1 MRHIATEKSFVID
14 RACEVTRLISLCK
27 LLARFLTE
35 AARQPY
41 GRTSRTNYVDAR
53 ANLGPNEPF
62 LRCEVPVSIRERKRP
77 RQPSQSMTE
86 SQVLTALWMGAFLLV
101 HLGVIARVILRP
113 HREPAS
119 RVAWIVVMIV
129 LPVIGILTYILLG
142 ETSIGRRRMSRL
154 HAVLAAM
161 PDLTKAPGMDS
172 PNLQP
177 KIPETYAHLFRLG
190 HSINGFEPV
199 GGNCASLLPD
209 SNATIESMVA
219 DIDASQNHVHLIS
232 YIWLPDNNGL
242 KMVEALQRAVARKV
256 ICRAMADGLG
266 SRIMIESPHWKAM
279 QAAGV
284 QVATALPIG
293 NPLLR
298 PLRGRIDLRNHRKI
312 LVIDNRI
319 TYCGSQNCADPEFR
333 IKAKFAPWVDAV
345 MRFEGPI
352 ARQNQYLFASDWMT
366 QMDGDL
372 TPLLCQPLP
381 PGDPGLTAQVI
392 GTGPTVYNSA
402 MPEVFETLLYTA
414 RRELVITTPYYV
426 PDEAM
431 QTALCA
437 SARRGVTTTIIFP
450 ARNDSWI
457 VGAASRSYYS
467 DLLAAGVR
475 IYEYE
480 GGLLHTKSLTLDG
493 EVTLIGSANMD
504 RRSFDLNYE
513 NNILFYD
520 PTLTAEMRRRQD
532 AYLARSQRVT
542 AETVAQW
549 PMTRQLWNN
558 TIAMLGP
565 IL

>member
-1 MRHIATEKSFVID
+1 MI
-14 RACEVTRLISLCK
+14 
-27 LLARFLTE
+27 
-35 AARQPY
+35 
-41 GRTSRTNYVDAR
+41 
-53 ANLGPNEPF
+53 
-62 LRCEVPVSIRERKRP
+62 
-77 RQPSQSMTE
+77 E
-86 SQVLTALWMGAFLLV
+86 SEVLTALWTGAFLLV

-119 RVAWIVVMIV
+119 RVAWLAVVIA

-142 ETSIGRRRMSRL
+142 ETSIGRRRVRRL
-154 HAVLAAM
+154 CAVLATM
-161 PDLTKAPGMDS
+161 PDLNKVPGMDS
-172 PNLQP
+172 PNLRP
-177 KIPETYAHLFRLG
+177 RIPETYAHLFQLG
-190 HSINGFEPV
+190 HSVNGFEPV
-199 GGNCASLLPD
+199 GGNCARLLPD
-209 SNATIESMVA
+209 ANATIESMVA
-219 DIDASQNHVHLIS
+219 DIDASQDHVHLIS

-242 KMVEALQRAVARKV
+242 KVVEALKRAAARNV

-293 NPLLR
+293 NLLLR
-298 PLRGRIDLRNHRKI
+298 PFRGRIDLRNHRKL

-319 TYCGSQNCADPEFR
+319 TYCGSQNCTDPEFR
-333 IKAKFAPWVDAV
+333 IKARFAPWVDAT

-352 ARQNQYLFASDWMT
+352 ARQNQYLFASDWMAQT
-366 QMDGDL
+366 DADL
-372 TPLLCQPLP
+372 APLLRQPVLP
-381 PGDPGLTAQVI
+381 ANPGLTAQVI

-402 MPEVFETLLYTA
+402 MPEVFTTLLYSA

-457 VGAASRSYYS
+457 VAAASRSYYS
-467 DLLAAGVR
+467 DLLTAGVR

-513 NNILFYD
+513 NNVLFYD
-520 PTLTAEMRRRQD
+520 PNLTAEMRRRQD
-532 AYLARSQRVT
+532 AYLACSHPVT
-542 AETVAQW
+542 AETVDQW
-549 PMTRQLWNN
+549 PMTRRLWNN